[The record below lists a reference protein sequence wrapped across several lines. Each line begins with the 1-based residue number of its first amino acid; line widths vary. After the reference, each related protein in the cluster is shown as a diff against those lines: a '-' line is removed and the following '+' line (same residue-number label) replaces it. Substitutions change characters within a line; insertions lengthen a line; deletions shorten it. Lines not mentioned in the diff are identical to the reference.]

1 MYRVKETKEY
11 QDWVKKQTTK
21 EQAQIQARIARVR
34 IDGHFGMAKKLA
46 ESLAELKWGN
56 GRRVYFTLAKDE
68 DQGESMILLLIGG
81 NKNSQERDIRK
92 AKSILR
98 NLSEVN

>member
-11 QDWVKKQTTK
+11 QDWFSKQTAK
-21 EQAQIQARIARVR
+21 EQAQIQARIARVI
-34 IDGHFGMAKKLA
+34 IDGHFGVAKKLA

-56 GRRVYFTLAKDE
+56 GRRIYFTLVKDE
-68 DQGESMILLLIGG
+68 DEGENMILLLIGG
-81 NKNSQERDIRK
+81 NKNSQEKDIRK